1 MADWCDAAGF
11 AELPTLWWMM
21 GTPRISVSVPA
32 KINLHLQILG
42 RRRDGFHELR
52 TLFQSIDLFDRL
64 TAEMAPPGEVT
75 LEVDPKGAVES
86 GEVNLVLRAARLL
99 AEEAGVSTGARL
111 MLSKIIPVG
120 GGLGGGSADAAAAL
134 VILDRLW
141 SCNLDG
147 LCLHRL
153 AATLGSDVPF
163 FLHGGLALG
172 IGRGDEVFPLP
183 DEVELATVVVVP
195 KVRVSTA
202 EAYRAF
208 DDQLTSHR
216 QKGNLYAFAAGL
228 RGNLDWPAMT
238 NVFEEVVVRSWP
250 EVGEGLQML
259 RSSSP
264 LHASL
269 SGSGAASYAVFDNPA
284 AARRAA
290 DKLPADWFVHVGST
304 LPRRSAGLVVE
315 DDVMEVGD
323 GSDRG
328 AHQSGQR
335 WQDSSVREHRGR

>member
-1 MADWCDAAGF
+1 MMRAAR
-11 AELPTLWWMM
+11 L
-21 GTPRISVSVPA
+21 SVSVPA

-42 RRRDGFHELR
+42 RRWDGFHELR
-52 TLFQSIDLFDRL
+52 TLFQSIDLFDRV
-64 TAEMAPPGEVT
+64 TAEEAPPGEMT
-75 LEVDPKGAVES
+75 LDVDPEGAVAS
-86 GEVNLVLRAARLL
+86 GDVNLVLRAARLL
-99 AEEAGVSTGARL
+99 AEEAGVFTGARL
-111 MLSKIIPVG
+111 RLLKVIPVG

-134 VILDRLW
+134 VLLDRLW
-141 SCNLDG
+141 GCNLDG
-147 LCLHRL
+147 LTLHRL

-172 IGRGDEVFPLP
+172 IGRGEEVFPLP
-183 DEVELATVVVVP
+183 DDVELATVVAVP
-195 KVRVSTA
+195 KVCVSTA
-202 EAYRAF
+202 EAYRSY

-228 RGNLDWPAMT
+228 RGNLNWRAMT
-238 NVFEEVVVRSWP
+238 NVLEEVVVRSWP
-250 EVGEGLQML
+250 EIGEGLQVL

-269 SGSGAASYAVFDNPA
+269 SGSGAASYAVFDDPA

-315 DDVMEVGD
+315 EM
-323 GSDRG
+323 
-328 AHQSGQR
+328 
-335 WQDSSVREHRGR
+335 

>member
-1 MADWCDAAGF
+1 MRAAR
-11 AELPTLWWMM
+11 L
-21 GTPRISVSVPA
+21 SVSVPA

-42 RRRDGFHELR
+42 RRWDGFHELR
-52 TLFQSIDLFDRL
+52 TLFQSIDLFDRV
-64 TAEMAPPGEVT
+64 TAEEAPPGEMT
-75 LEVDPKGAVES
+75 LDVDPEGAVAS
-86 GEVNLVLRAARLL
+86 GDVNLVLRAARLL
-99 AEEAGVSTGARL
+99 AEEAGVFTGARL
-111 MLSKIIPVG
+111 RLLKVIPVG

-134 VILDRLW
+134 VLLDRLW
-141 SCNLDG
+141 GCNLDG
-147 LCLHRL
+147 LTLHRL

-172 IGRGDEVFPLP
+172 IGRGEEVFPLP
-183 DEVELATVVVVP
+183 DDVELATVVAVP
-195 KVRVSTA
+195 KVCVSTA
-202 EAYRAF
+202 EAYRSY

-228 RGNLDWPAMT
+228 RGNLNWRAMT
-238 NVFEEVVVRSWP
+238 NVLEEVVVRSWP
-250 EVGEGLQML
+250 EIGEGLQVL

-269 SGSGAASYAVFDNPA
+269 SGSGAASYAVFDDPA

-315 DDVMEVGD
+315 EM
-323 GSDRG
+323 
-328 AHQSGQR
+328 
-335 WQDSSVREHRGR
+335 

>member
-1 MADWCDAAGF
+1 
-11 AELPTLWWMM
+11 MM
-21 GTPRISVSVPA
+21 GASRLSLVVPA

-42 RRRDGFHELR
+42 RRCDGFHELR

-64 TAEMAPPGEVT
+64 TAEKAPPGEMV
-75 LEVDPKGAVES
+75 LEVDPRGAVAC
-86 GEVNLVLRAARLL
+86 GEDNLVLRAARLL
-99 AEEAGVSTGARL
+99 ADQAGVSTGARL
-111 MLSKIIPVG
+111 MLRKNIPVG

-134 VILDRLW
+134 VLLDRLW
-141 SCNLDG
+141 SCHLDG
-147 LCLHRL
+147 LRLHRL
-153 AATLGSDVPF
+153 AAALGSDVPF

-183 DEVELATVVVVP
+183 DEVELAMVVVVP
-195 KVRVSTA
+195 KVRVSTE
-202 EAYRAF
+202 EAFRSF
-208 DDQLTSHR
+208 DSQLTSHR

-228 RGNLDWPAMT
+228 RGNLDWRTMT

-269 SGSGAASYAVFDNPA
+269 SGSGAASYAVFDDPA

-290 DKLPADWFVHVGST
+290 DKLPSDWFVHVGST

-315 DDVMEVGD
+315 DEVMEVGD

-328 AHQSGQR
+328 AHQPGQR

>member
-1 MADWCDAAGF
+1 
-11 AELPTLWWMM
+11 MM
-21 GTPRISVSVPA
+21 GTNRLSVSVPA
-32 KINLHLQILG
+32 KINLHLEILG
-42 RRRDGFHELR
+42 QRRDGFHELR

-64 TAEMAPPGEVT
+64 TAEEAPPGEMA
-75 LEVDPKGAVES
+75 LEVDPKGAIAS
-86 GEVNLVLRAARLL
+86 GEANLVLRAARLL
-99 AEEAGVSTGARL
+99 AEETGVSTGTRL
-111 MLSKIIPVG
+111 ILSKKIPVG

-134 VILDRLW
+134 VLLDRLW
-141 SCNLDG
+141 GCNLDG
-147 LCLHRL
+147 LGVHRL

-183 DEVELATVVVVP
+183 DEAELATVVVVP
-195 KVRVSTA
+195 KVSILTA
-202 EAYRAF
+202 EAYRSY
-208 DDQLTSHR
+208 DEQLTSHR

-228 RGNLDWPAMT
+228 RGKLDWRAMT
-238 NVFEEVVVRSWP
+238 NELEEIVVRSWP
-250 EVGEGLQML
+250 EVGEGLRVL

-269 SGSGAASYAVFDNPA
+269 SGSGAASYAVFDDPA

-323 GSDRG
+323 GSDRS
-328 AHQSGQR
+328 AHQPGQG
-335 WQDSSVREHRGR
+335 WQDSSLREHRGR

>member
-1 MADWCDAAGF
+1 
-11 AELPTLWWMM
+11 MM
-21 GTPRISVSVPA
+21 GANRLSVSIPA
-32 KINLHLQILG
+32 KINLHLEILG
-42 RRRDGFHELR
+42 QRRDGFHELR

-64 TAEMAPPGEVT
+64 TAEEAPPGEVT
-75 LEVDPKGAVES
+75 LEVVPRDAVES
-86 GEVNLVLRAARLL
+86 DGGNFVLRAARLL
-99 AEEAGVSTGARL
+99 AEEVGVSTGTRL
-111 MLSKIIPVG
+111 ILRKNIPVG

-134 VILDRLW
+134 VLLDRLW
-141 SCNLDG
+141 GCNLDG
-147 LCLHRL
+147 LRLHRL

-183 DEVELATVVVVP
+183 DEVEVATVVVVP
-195 KVRVSTA
+195 DVRVSTA
-202 EAYRAF
+202 EAYSSY
-208 DDQLTSHR
+208 DEQLTSHR

-228 RGNLDWPAMT
+228 RGKLDWRAMT
-238 NVFEEVVVRSWP
+238 NELEEVVVRSWP
-250 EVGEGLQML
+250 DVGEGLQML

-269 SGSGAASYAVFDNPA
+269 SGSGAASYAVFDDPV

-315 DDVMEVGD
+315 DEVMEVGD

-328 AHQSGQR
+328 AHQPGQR